1 MIVAIAASKGGV
13 GKTTSA
19 VALASIWASQ
29 GNRVLLV
36 DADQQGDA
44 SSALGVSP
52 DAVEPGTADVLLA
65 GVPAVDAI
73 RTSGAVHVMP
83 GSVGLADADVL
94 LATMPDKH
102 SRLRSAL
109 RRVRAHY
116 DVILIDPPPSVGLVV
131 VNCLIAANAYILPCA
146 PQPLAL
152 RGIVAMIG
160 TVNRTRAAFGRA
172 PKLAGILMTMVDRRR
187 SSDVQLLEL
196 VRRNYTSSVFKA
208 EIPVSARA
216 VEAPGYGRSVDAY
229 ASTSPAARG
238 YREAAFEFETWWAE
252 NARDVS

>member
-19 VALASIWASQ
+19 VALASILASQ
-29 GNRVLLV
+29 GRRVLLV

-52 DAVEPGTADVLLA
+52 DAVERGTADVLLA

-94 LATMPDKH
+94 LATMPDRH

-109 RRVRAHY
+109 RPVQSQY
-116 DVILIDPPPSVGLVV
+116 DVILVDPPPSVGLVV
-131 VNCLIAANAYILPCA
+131 VNCLVAADAFVLPCA

-152 RGIVAMIG
+152 RGIVAMLA
-160 TVNRTRAAFGRA
+160 TVDRTRAAFGRA
-172 PKLAGILMTMVDRRR
+172 PRLAGILMTMVDRRR

-196 VRRNYTSSVFKA
+196 VRQNYGSKVFDA

-216 VEAPGYGRSVDAY
+216 VEAPGYGRSVDVY

-238 YREAAFEFETWWAE
+238 YRAAALELERRT
-252 NARDVS
+252 ARRAGAGA